1 MIRRL
6 IAIALS
12 TLLVCNAA
20 FAEVP
25 APTQTLRV
33 VSLDY
38 CADQF
43 VLKMLPRSRILALSP
58 DAAKHFSYMRD
69 SAVGIRTVRPLAED
83 VISLQPDLV
92 VRSYGG
98 GPNAA
103 RFFERTGI
111 AVLQIPYANDLD
123 SIRDTVQYIA
133 DRLDVPEKGVEIVA
147 EFDRRLQRIVASTGD
162 RTALY
167 MTPTGATSGPGTL
180 INEMLQAA
188 GFDNFERQAGWRSIP
203 LERLAYEQP
212 DVVAAAFFNADS
224 VNPSHW
230 SPMRHPLAK
239 DQMQEQP
246 TVMLQGAWTSCSA
259 WYLLDA
265 IEALAST
272 SAAQ

>member
-1 MIRRL
+1 MTRLLTTAL
-6 IAIALS
+6 IA
-12 TLLVCNAA
+12 LLVCNAA
-20 FAEVP
+20 SAEAP
-25 APTQTLRV
+25 AQRV

-43 VLKMLPRSRILALSP
+43 VLRMLPRSRILALSP

-69 SAVGIRTVRPLAED
+69 SAVGIPTVRPLAED
-83 VISLQPDLV
+83 VLTLEPDLV

-111 AVLQIPYANDLD
+111 TVLQIPYANDLD
-123 SIRDTVQYIA
+123 GVRNTVQFVA
-133 DRLDVPEKGVEIVA
+133 DGLGVPEQGAGIVE
-147 EFDRRLQRIVASTGD
+147 EFDRRLRSIGASEGD
-162 RTALY
+162 RSALY

-180 INEMLQAA
+180 IHEMLGAA
-188 GFDNFERQAGWRSIP
+188 GFENFERQPGWRSIP
-203 LERLAYEQP
+203 LERLAYKQP

-230 SPMRHPLAK
+230 SPMRHPLARE
-239 DQMQEQP
+239 QMQEQP
-246 TVMLQGAWTSCSA
+246 TVMLQGAWTSCSG

-265 IEALAST
+265 VEALAMASERST
-272 SAAQ
+272 AQ

>member
-1 MIRRL
+1 MNRRL
-6 IAIALS
+6 IAIAL
-12 TLLVCNAA
+12 TALLVCNSA
-20 FAEVP
+20 FAEAP
-25 APTQTLRV
+25 AHRV

-43 VLKMLPRSRILALSP
+43 VLRMLPRSRILALSP

-69 SAVGIRTVRPLAED
+69 SAAGIRTVRPLAED
-83 VISLQPDLV
+83 VLTLAPDLV
-92 VRSYGG
+92 IRSYGG

-103 RFFERTGI
+103 RFFERAGI
-111 AVLQIPYANDLD
+111 EVLQVPYANDLD
-123 SIRDTVQYIA
+123 GIRNTVRFVA
-133 DRLDVPEKGVEIVA
+133 DHLDVPEQGLMIIE
-147 EFDRRLQRIVASTGD
+147 EFDRRLQSIVASAGD
-162 RTALY
+162 QSALY

-180 INEMLQAA
+180 IHEMLRAA
-188 GFDNFERQAGWRSIP
+188 NLDNFERQSGWRSIP

-239 DQMQEQP
+239 EQMQEQP
-246 TVMLQGAWTSCSA
+246 TVMLQGAWTSCSG

-265 IEALAST
+265 IEALAAASSK

>member
-6 IAIALS
+6 TTITLS
-12 TLLVCNAA
+12 ALLVCNAA
-20 FAEVP
+20 LAEAP
-25 APTQTLRV
+25 AHRV

-58 DAAKHFSYMRD
+58 DAAKHFSYMRE
-69 SAVGIRTVRPLAED
+69 SAAGIRTVRPLAED

-92 VRSYGG
+92 VRTYGG

-123 SIRDTVQYIA
+123 SIRDTVQHMA
-133 DRLDVPEKGVEIVA
+133 NRLDVAQKGVEIIA
-147 EFDRRLQRIVASTGD
+147 EFDRRLQKIVASAGD
-162 RTALY
+162 ESALY

-180 INEMLQAA
+180 IHEMLQAA

-212 DVVAAAFFNADS
+212 DVVAAAFFNANS

-230 SPMRHPLAK
+230 SPMRHPLARK
-239 DQMQEQP
+239 QMQEQP

-265 IEALAST
+265 IEALAAMST
-272 SAAQ
+272 AQ

>member
-1 MIRRL
+1 MIRL
-6 IAIALS
+6 LTATAL
-12 TLLVCNAA
+12 TALLACNAA
-20 FAEVP
+20 SAEAP
-25 APTQTLRV
+25 AHRV

-43 VLKMLPRSRILALSP
+43 VLKMLPRSRILAVSP

-69 SAVGIRTVRPLAED
+69 SADGIRTVRPLAED

-103 RFFERTGI
+103 RFFERSGI
-111 AVLQIPYANDLD
+111 QVLQIPYANDLD
-123 SIRDTVQYIA
+123 GIRSTVQFIA
-133 DRLDVPEKGVEIVA
+133 DRLDVPEQGAGIIE
-147 EFDRRLQRIVASTGD
+147 EFDRRLQRIVASAGD
-162 RTALY
+162 QSALY
-167 MTPTGATSGPGTL
+167 MTPTGVTSGPGTL
-180 INEMLQAA
+180 VHEMLQAA
-188 GFDNFERQAGWRSIP
+188 GLDNFERQPGWRSIP

-212 DVVAAAFFNADS
+212 DVVAAAFFSADS

-239 DQMQEQP
+239 EQMQEQP
-246 TVMLQGAWTSCSA
+246 TVMLQGAWTSCSG

-265 IEALAST
+265 IEALAAASAKST
-272 SAAQ
+272 NQ